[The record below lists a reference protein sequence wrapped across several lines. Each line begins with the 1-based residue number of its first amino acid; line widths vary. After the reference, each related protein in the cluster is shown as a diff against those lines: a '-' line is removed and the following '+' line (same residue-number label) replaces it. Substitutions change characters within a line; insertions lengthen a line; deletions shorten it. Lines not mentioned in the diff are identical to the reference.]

1 MWGTVGQW
9 VSGLGTA
16 SAAVAGLVYFVLDR
30 RATRRNQAK
39 LIYVSKVSGMHIRVH
54 NRSDRAIAHVKSV
67 PTVMKL
73 TTAIVIGDIEEGA
86 LIGQGEYH
94 KYPSHEFYVH
104 IRYLLKLRKKK
115 RSTLTL
121 QKDLEIAPGASEVLA
136 VPEVMQG
143 ATEIFITF
151 RDAYGQD
158 WAVNLRTRKLQKAKI
173 RTNRDASIRDHV
185 KARWWVSKHWSKWFW
200 DNYMDHPAGKPPPPF

>member
-86 LIGQGEYH
+86 LIGQG
-94 KYPSHEFYVH
+94 S
-104 IRYLLKLRKKK
+104 IT
-115 RSTLTL
+115 ST
-121 QKDLEIAPGASEVLA
+121 PRMSS
-136 VPEVMQG
+136 M
-143 ATEIFITF
+143 
-151 RDAYGQD
+151 
-158 WAVNLRTRKLQKAKI
+158 
-173 RTNRDASIRDHV
+173 SILGI
-185 KARWWVSKHWSKWFW
+185 
-200 DNYMDHPAGKPPPPF
+200 Y